1 MKMNKNLRDN
11 DKQRISDAG
20 ILSLLSEILNNPVME
35 TNASACSY
43 VEERLARPFSTEEI
57 IWRYFVHNGEIVVE
71 ENNEV
76 LSSNTK
82 GNRPQEPQRGS
93 LQDFLWSRLSLGRV
107 CERYRNS
114 YEKWQKG
121 NNNVPYITTTIDG
134 DSGGSWKS
142 ILFIDDYLC
151 QNEGGLHLLMA
162 EYGMGKSSFCQ
173 GIRQRV
179 SEIVEDDKPA
189 VYKLFSEGQWAF
201 PFVFN
206 LNEYRERDFDQFIQN
221 KLFEDYGIS
230 LRFQTFERLCRAG
243 IFTVVLDAWDQMHGT
258 PRQQQIVRDI
268 SQFASLWSEKGS
280 VLITCRRSF
289 YQSQL
294 HAKKNSIFGQGA
306 METASLYTLC
316 SFGFNEAKKYFDS
329 VYMDSPTQLAK
340 PDLWLDKAWKKNDEF
355 LSRPLNVQLL
365 AKYYDSFCK
374 SHDLQRQDFDT
385 RDLLEVVLDRW
396 LYKRTNTVT
405 SKEQKVGLLKQLTM
419 LTLESGLNRS
429 IRLSYLFS
437 KITSSLSTSN
447 SEGENILNQSLQ
459 NELDD
464 LELVS
469 IQKDN
474 TVPEYDTVEFR
485 LATYQ
490 EFLWAHFVVQELQE
504 RRICQKGTL
513 LHRHLLNPE
522 TRRWVAKKLQKEESD
537 VLSVQLNM
545 LAYKSFTDTG
555 YSGGNAL
562 TILGDL
568 NRIPYYKQQMLELCL
583 TDRPLQ
589 GADLHGLDLNR
600 FAFRR
605 SNLRESNFSYTKLE
619 ETDFS
624 GADLTDA
631 RWDEYGKIQRC
642 AFLNT
647 SEGSNAGASVVS
659 GTERGGVLTFNLATQ
674 KQEFVNLA
682 EDEIREIAT
691 DSAGVYTAG
700 SDGYVGYID
709 SEGTLKNAYIAS
721 SGLQSITSG
730 TPKTVYVGVDQE
742 GLTRYDWK
750 RGSRRP
756 IQVVDLNGNLKEL
769 KTVFDIHYWET
780 NGERYIAYTTED
792 RKELILLA
800 LDGEDSATEVGEGCL
815 MGELRF
821 SDICFADQNL
831 VYAVPGRGI
840 FSVEINAFFGQWDA
854 NVLLSENR
862 LLCPLGYD
870 PVELAWIKEKKRVL
884 AVVKDSNSV
893 TSLLSLSY
901 EWKNSSKQAT
911 PDILDLEW
919 FFEGYN
925 YAVTGIQINGFCA
938 SQDGAYVALA
948 GERLAVFTWEDDYYA
963 LVQPPIEANIMC
975 SGANFLGCEGI
986 QREVLE
992 KFQKRGA
999 KI

>member
-1 MKMNKNLRDN
+1 MEINKNLRGN
-11 DKQRISDAG
+11 DKQCISDAE
-20 ILSLLSEILNNPVME
+20 ILSLLSEILNNPIME
-35 TNASACSY
+35 TNTSTYPCI
-43 VEERLARPFSTEEI
+43 EERLTGPFSTKEI
-57 IWRYFVHNGEIVVE
+57 IWRYFVHNGQIIVE

-76 LSSNTK
+76 SSSKTRAS
-82 GNRPQEPQRGS
+82 RPQSPQRGS
-93 LQDFLWSRLSLGRV
+93 LQDFLWSRLSLERI

-114 YEKWQKG
+114 YKKWQKG
-121 NNNVPYITTTIDG
+121 NNNVPYIPTVIDG
-134 DSGGSWKS
+134 DSGGLWDSMS
-142 ILFIDDYLC
+142 FIDNYLC

-189 VYKLFSEGQWAF
+189 VYKLFSEGQSAF

-230 LRFQTFERLCRAG
+230 LRFRTFERLCRAG

-258 PRQQQIVRDI
+258 PRQQQVVRDI
-268 SQFASLWSEKGS
+268 SQFASLWGEKGS

-294 HAKKNSIFGQGA
+294 HAKGNGLFGQGA
-306 METASLYTLC
+306 METASLYTIC
-316 SFGFNEAKKYFDS
+316 SFGFNEAKEYFNS
-329 VYMDSPTQLAK
+329 VYTASPAQLAK
-340 PDLWLDKAWKKNDEF
+340 PDLWLDEAWKMNYEF

-396 LYKRTNTVT
+396 LYKGMNIVA
-405 SKEQKVGLLKQLTM
+405 SKEQKTGLLRQLTM

-437 KITSSLSTSN
+437 KIAGSLSASDPEEK
-447 SEGENILNQSLQ
+447 SALIQSLQ
-459 NELDD
+459 NELAD

-474 TVPEYDTVEFR
+474 VVPEYDTVEFR
-485 LATYQ
+485 LAAYQ
-490 EFLWAHFVVQELQE
+490 EFLWAHFVVQELRE
-504 RRICQKGTL
+504 RRICQEGTL

-522 TRRWVAKKLQKEESD
+522 TRIWVAKTFQKEESD
-537 VLSVQLNM
+537 VLSVQINM
-545 LAYKSFTDTG
+545 LAYKSFADTG

-568 NRIPYYKQQMLELCL
+568 NRIPYYKQQVLALHL

-589 GADLHGLDLNR
+589 GADLHGLNLSGL
-600 FAFRR
+600 AFRR
-605 SNLRESNFSYTKLE
+605 SNLREANFSYTKLE
-619 ETDFS
+619 GTDFS

-642 AFLNT
+642 AFLNM

-674 KQEFVNLA
+674 KQELVDLA
-682 EDEIREIAT
+682 EEEIREIAA

-721 SGLQSITSG
+721 NGLQSITSG
-730 TPKTVYVGVDQE
+730 APKTIYVGVDQE
-742 GLTRYDWK
+742 GLTCYNWK
-750 RGSRRP
+750 RGSRQH
-756 IQVVDLNGNLKEL
+756 IHVADLDGNTKEL

-780 NGERYIAYTTED
+780 DGERYIAYTTED
-792 RKELILLA
+792 RKKLVLLM
-800 LDGEDSATEVGEGCL
+800 LVGMDSASEVGEGRL

-840 FSVEINAFFGQWDA
+840 FSVEINTFFDQWDA
-854 NVLLSENR
+854 NALLSEDR
-862 LLCPLGYD
+862 LLCPVGHD
-870 PVELAWIKEKKRVL
+870 SVELAWIKEKKRVL

-901 EWKNSSKQAT
+901 EQKTSSKQTA

-919 FFEGYN
+919 VFDGYN
-925 YAVTGIQINGFCA
+925 YAVMGTQINGFCA
-938 SQDGAYVALA
+938 SKDGAYVALA
-948 GERLAVFTWEDDYYA
+948 GERLAVFTWEDDYYT
-963 LVQPPIEANIMC
+963 LIQPPIEANIMC
-975 SGANFLGCEGI
+975 NGANFLGCEGV
-986 QREVLE
+986 QKEVLV

-999 KI
+999 MI